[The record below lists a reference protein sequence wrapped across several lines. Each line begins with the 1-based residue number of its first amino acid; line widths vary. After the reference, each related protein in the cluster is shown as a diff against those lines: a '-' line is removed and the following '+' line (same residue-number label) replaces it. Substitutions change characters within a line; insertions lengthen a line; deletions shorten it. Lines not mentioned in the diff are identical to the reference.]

1 MLNEIIQASL
11 TLFVV
16 LDAPGNAPLFYYFTK
31 HMDYG
36 RRRYTIRLSIVIAG
50 MVLLVFILLGDLI
63 LSYLGVTM
71 NDFRIAGGAI
81 LFIYAVLGL
90 LGHSAAEE
98 AGGEDIAVVP
108 LAMPLLAGPGSIT
121 TVIYI
126 KYLMGIWVALISL
139 GINLVV
145 AWILLENGE
154 KMLRLIGRRG
164 GVVVS
169 KIFAIL
175 LAAFAIAMI
184 REGVLGIAMEAAAE
198 S

>member
-1 MLNEIIQASL
+1 MLEETIQATL
-11 TLFVV
+11 MLFVV

-31 HMDYG
+31 HMDYA
-36 RRRYTIRLSIVIAG
+36 RRRSTIRLSIVIAG
-50 MVLLVFILLGDLI
+50 IVLLVFALIGDLV
-63 LSYLGVTM
+63 LEYLGVTM
-71 NDFRIAGGAI
+71 NDFRVAGGAI

-126 KYLMGIWVALISL
+126 KYAMGVHVALISL
-139 GINLVV
+139 AVNLAA

-154 KMLRLIGRRG
+154 KMLRLVGRRG
-164 GVVVS
+164 GIVVS

-175 LAAFAIAMI
+175 LAAFAVAMI
-184 REGVLGIAMEAAAE
+184 REGIAGIISEMT
-198 S
+198 